1 MPTTIKHTNN
11 NNNVKLTTIW
21 HSNISSILGAVILIL
36 LWQGCH
42 HHHVAAASAAAA
54 KNGYYGNQEDL
65 QEVNVTCIPFDTQ
78 FTCDCHNVERHLFL
92 PHLIGSAFQM
102 EIRNCK
108 SLTINSN
115 ALEET
120 QGLRKITF
128 KNVENLVLNKY
139 ALSFPLY
146 SSSTP
151 LIIAFEKVKVKLI
164 DSHAIN
170 GQIEEITFV
179 DSSIET
185 INPFGFTILK
195 SNALLLKMENV
206 QINRIESQA
215 FKKFVVEKIDLQN
228 CVFLSNVPS
237 KAFYDVE
244 VSHLLL
250 LNNLRFKEVHS
261 RAFSFKLI
269 SKLIIANNYFESV
282 DAEWLEVYIKESSII
297 RDNYFGNTSQ
307 IAFKGIMVHRDYVG
321 SEKLELRFSNNT
333 IHFPHNVQ
341 PLDFN
346 EKFALNLKQLNY
358 DNSYSCHE
366 IDYEQKPPKAKEKF
380 FQNFKDFIYFK
391 QNHNTK
397 SHDEYRVLSKII
409 DTDCQQH
416 SYWLY
421 IIIGVVSLII
431 VIAIIVIVVC
441 LYMAKKRKAKRKMD
455 IIQPEPRTY
464 KETQIV
470 YQIENAGL
478 LKTDF

>member
-151 LIIAFEKVKVKLI
+151 LIIAFEK
-164 DSHAIN
+164 
-170 GQIEEITFV
+170 
-179 DSSIET
+179 
-185 INPFGFTILK
+185 
-195 SNALLLKMENV
+195 
-206 QINRIESQA
+206 A

>member
-1 MPTTIKHTNN
+1 MPTIKRNYKN
-11 NNNVKLTTIW
+11 DKFTTTW
-21 HSNISSILGAVILIL
+21 HSNTLTIFGVLIL
-36 LWQGCH
+36 LAILQGCH
-42 HHHVAAASAAAA
+42 HLAEATAAATARH
-54 KNGYYGNQEDL
+54 GYYGNQEDL
-65 QEVNVTCIPFDTQ
+65 QDVNVTCIPIDTQ
-78 FTCDCHNVERHLFL
+78 FTCDCHNVNRHLFL

-151 LIIAFEKVKVKLI
+151 LIISFERVKVKLI

-244 VSHLLL
+244 VSHTLL
-250 LNNLRFKEVHS
+250 LNNLRFREVHS

-282 DAEWLEVYIKESSII
+282 DAEWLEVYVKESPII

-307 IAFKGIMVHRDYVG
+307 IAFKGIMLHRDYIG

-333 IHFPHNVQ
+333 IHSPHTVQ

-346 EKFALNLKQLNY
+346 EKFTLNLKQLNY

-366 IDYEQKPPKAKEKF
+366 IDNNQKPPKAKEEF
-380 FQNFKDFIYFK
+380 FNNFKDFIYFK
-391 QNHNTK
+391 QQNVATNP
-397 SHDEYRVLSKII
+397 HDQYRVLSKII
-409 DTDCQQH
+409 EIDCQQH

-421 IIIGVVSLII
+421 IVIGVVSLII
-431 VIAIIVIVVC
+431 IIAIIAIIVC
-441 LYMAKKRKAKRKMD
+441 LHLAKKRKAKRKMD
-455 IIQPEPRTY
+455 IIQPESRTY